1 MTRRDGI
8 IMMKIEIP
16 KRVTLP
22 HGTTSVARYKR
33 VTRTHLPANI
43 RLRRLCR
50 QRAVP
55 RGRL

>member
-1 MTRRDGI
+1 
-8 IMMKIEIP
+8 MMKIETP

-33 VTRTHLPANI
+33 VTRTHLPATI

-55 RGRL
+55 RGRR